1 MSELMSLYDYL
12 GRAAGAKLGAK
23 VGGVAK
29 AIGARVGIREVSNKV
44 YSGPVNLYERS
55 FLDQFFNTKDHEDLI
70 DEDKRLYIEKMLK
83 KHKNF
88 LPKASTNNELPF

>member
-29 AIGARVGIREVSNKV
+29 ATGARVGVREVSNKV
-44 YSGPVNLYERS
+44 YSGPVNLYEKP
-55 FLDQFFNTKDHEDLI
+55 FLDLFFNAKDHEEVI
-70 DEDKRLYIEKMLK
+70 DEDKRLYAEKLLK

-88 LPKASTNNELPF
+88 LPKATSDDSSPF

>member
-29 AIGARVGIREVSNKV
+29 AIGARVGIREVANKK
-44 YSGPVNLYERS
+44 YSGPVNLYEKS
-55 FLDQFFNTKDHEDLI
+55 FLDLFFNAKDNEEVI
-70 DEDKRLYIEKMLK
+70 DEDKRLYAEKLLK
-83 KHKNF
+83 KHANF
-88 LPKASTNNELPF
+88 LPKASTDDSLPF

>member
-29 AIGARVGIREVSNKV
+29 SIGARVGIREVSNRA
-44 YSGPVNLYERS
+44 YSGPVNLYEKP
-55 FLDQFFNTKDHEDLI
+55 FLDAFFNAKDNEEII
-70 DEDKRLYIEKMLK
+70 DEDKRLYAEKLLK

-88 LPKASTNNELPF
+88 LPKASTDESLPF